1 MNIELYELCLPK
13 SESAPTALY
22 IRTEGTV
29 TRTAKKAKN
38 EPFLL
43 ERTRFSGSILFGG
56 WLQQG
61 FQKVC
66 ICCNTE
72 ISAIE
77 ISIVVV
83 DVRVFIIIN
92 INI

>member
-1 MNIELYELCLPK
+1 M
-13 SESAPTALY
+13 
-22 IRTEGTV
+22 
-29 TRTAKKAKN
+29 
-38 EPFLL
+38 
-43 ERTRFSGSILFGG
+43 ERTRFSGSILFGR

-77 ISIVVV
+77 ISVVVV